1 VWFCEGTGVSMAV
14 VIGLDGC
21 KGECKWCCEG
31 SGVRMVARVSV
42 SG

>member
-1 VWFCEGTGVSMAV
+1 MWYCEGTAVRMAV